1 MRIAILTLPL
11 HTNYGGILQAYALQ
25 TVLEGMGHE
34 VMIIDRNRRPGVDIS
49 FIVRLKRLILKYIF
63 NRGIENVQA
72 IERYKIET
80 KRNKYI
86 WQFVDKYIKRKE
98 VFCLQQIAHNEFDAI
113 VVGSDQVWRKDF
125 FLNSYP
131 NVGDAFLAFA
141 KGWVIKRIAYAPSLG
156 NEKWNYTPEETAEI
170 KELLSTFDLITLR
183 EKDGVELFRKKLHI
197 TPEQV
202 LDPTLLL
209 TKHDY
214 ELLCGNENTIVDEG
228 GLFCYVLDYSEKKK
242 KLIELVSLKTNLKP
256 FVAIPEHMKIM
267 IPVQEWIACFSRA
280 KFVVTDSFHGCVFS
294 VIFGKPFIVYENE
307 NRGNSRFD
315 TLLDILGLKD
325 RLVNDLDGF
334 DMDQV
339 NSDMSAAQ
347 KKVSNLKIKSMDLLR
362 KSLGKI
368 GSPVNP
374 RV

>member
-72 IERYKIET
+72 IERYKIEK

-98 VFCLQQIAHNEFDAI
+98 VFGLQQIVHNEFDAI

-156 NEKWNYTPEETAEI
+156 NEKWSYTPEETAEI

-183 EKDGVELFRKKLHI
+183 EKDGVELFRKELHI

-214 ELLCGNENTIVDEG
+214 ELLCGNENTIADEG

-242 KLIELVSLKTNLKP
+242 KLIEIVSLKTNLKP

-368 GSPVNP
+368 
-374 RV
+374 